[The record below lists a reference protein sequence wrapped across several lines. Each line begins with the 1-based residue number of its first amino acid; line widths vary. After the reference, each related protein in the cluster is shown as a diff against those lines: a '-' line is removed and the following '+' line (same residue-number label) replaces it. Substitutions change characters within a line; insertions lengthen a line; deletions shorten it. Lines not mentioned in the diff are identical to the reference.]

1 MRIVLDLQGAQTE
14 SRFRGIGRYTMSLA
28 KAMVRNRGNHEI
40 IIALSGLFPDTIEP
54 IRAEFDGLLPQ
65 ENIRVW
71 HALGPVKECQPGKEW
86 RREVAERIRE
96 AFLASLRPDI
106 IHVFSLFEGFV
117 DDAVTSIGIFDTVTP
132 VSVTLYDLIPLIHAG
147 RYLTDPQTKQY
158 YMRKLEY
165 IKRASLLLA
174 ISDSSRQEAI
184 EHLGFSEESVFDVST
199 AVDERFCPLAITRE
213 EEEMLREKLG
223 ILKPFV
229 LYAPSGFDVRKN
241 VEGLIRAYAQLSTAL
256 RQRYQ
261 LVIAGK
267 ISEGEKRKHLG
278 IAKQH
283 GLGTEDIVFTGYV
296 SDEDLVRLY
305 NLCEVFVFPSIHEGF
320 GLPVLEAMVC
330 GAAVIGSNT
339 TSIPEVIGRTDALF
353 DPHSE
358 HSIAEKLK
366 QVLTDEDFR
375 NELKRHAIEQAKRFS
390 WDESAKKAIEAF
402 DGYFKVKNKI
412 DKVVWSDIIGYI
424 NTAYHAL
431 INDIAQISCQF
442 ESINDTELMKLASCI
457 AKNSI
462 TIEQMHRYIPLPQR
476 ILWRIEGP
484 FDTSYSLAIV
494 NRELARAIK
503 NIGHDVVLY
512 STEGPGDFFPNED
525 FLMNNPDIADM
536 YYRACVTKQE
546 DADVTS
552 RLIYPPRVKD
562 MRCRLNILH
571 CYAWEESGFPQE
583 WVENFNQYLQG
594 ITCLSKHVKK
604 ILIDNGVSLPILVS
618 GCGVDHW
625 LRIEPDITYKLN
637 TSKSFRFLHVSSCF
651 PRKGADVLLQAYGKA
666 FSSKDDVCLIIKTF
680 SNPHN
685 KIYDWLRGAQ
695 SAKPDFPEVL
705 IIQDDLPDSQLKALY
720 EQCHCL
726 VAPSRAEGFG
736 LPMAEA
742 MITGLPVI
750 TTGWGGVLDFCTHET
765 AWLVDFSFEYADT
778 HFNLFDSVW
787 AEPNVDQLA
796 SLMREIYSLPF
807 EERNKK
813 PKKGQEILLN
823 NFKWSDV
830 AERSVESVRLF
841 SSLSY
846 EPEIN
851 IGWITTWNMRC
862 GIATYSEHLIRN
874 LDYPVNI
881 LAPVTID
888 KVGVDQD
895 NVKRCW
901 RISNDESL
909 SDLESIIDRLNINT
923 VVLQFNYVFF
933 NLRNLDRFIRSQ
945 IAKGRI
951 FVITLHSTSDPE
963 HDKSKKLE
971 FLKDSLVQ
979 CHRILV
985 HSLKDLN
992 RLKAL
997 GLVENVTLFPHGV
1010 VDVIPKPVNLQIPP
1024 NRFVIGSYGF
1034 FLPNKGLLELIE
1046 AVSILVKSNVNI
1058 HLIMVNAEYPI
1069 LESREIIN
1077 EAKKLIQRMELK
1089 ERITM
1094 ITDFLPDEESLGY
1107 LSKADLIVF
1116 PYQKTGESASGA
1128 VRYGLASKKPVAV
1141 TPLPIFEDVYK
1152 AVYKLPGTKPE
1163 EIAMGIKK
1171 FIELYEKVDPVV
1183 YEIKENA
1190 DKWRETHLYSK
1201 IGKKL
1206 GGIILGL
1213 NRNTRI
1219 DM

>member
-1 MRIVLDLQGAQTE
+1 
-14 SRFRGIGRYTMSLA
+14 
-28 KAMVRNRGNHEI
+28 
-40 IIALSGLFPDTIEP
+40 
-54 IRAEFDGLLPQ
+54 
-65 ENIRVW
+65 
-71 HALGPVKECQPGKEW
+71 
-86 RREVAERIRE
+86 
-96 AFLASLRPDI
+96 
-106 IHVFSLFEGFV
+106 
-117 DDAVTSIGIFDTVTP
+117 
-132 VSVTLYDLIPLIHAG
+132 
-147 RYLTDPQTKQY
+147 
-158 YMRKLEY
+158 MRKLEHL
-165 IKRASLLLA
+165 KKASLLLA
-174 ISDSSRQEAI
+174 VSDSSRREALAHLGVSENQAVNTSEAI
-184 EHLGFSEESVFDVST
+184 DEHF
-199 AVDERFCPLAITRE
+199 RPMAITKE
-213 EEEMLREKLG
+213 EEETLREKFG

-229 LYAPSGFDVRKN
+229 LYAPGGFDVRKN
-241 VEGLIRAYAQLSTAL
+241 VEGLIISYAQLSTAL
-256 RQRYQ
+256 RQGYQ

-267 ISEGEKRKHLG
+267 ISEGEKQKYLG
-278 IAKQH
+278 LAKQH
-283 GLGTEDIVFTGYV
+283 GLGTEYIVFTGYV

-305 NLCEVFVFPSIHEGF
+305 NLCELFVFPSIHEGF
-320 GLPVLEAMVC
+320 GLPVLEAMAC

-339 TSIPEVIGRTDALF
+339 TSIPEVIGRIDALF

-375 NELKRHAIEQAKRFS
+375 NELKRHGIEQAKRFS

-457 AKNSI
+457 EKNFV
-462 TIEQMHRYIPLPQR
+462 TIEQMHRYIPLPER

-512 STEGPGDFFPNED
+512 STEGPGDFLPNKD
-525 FLMNNPDIADM
+525 FLINNPDIADM
-536 YYRACVTKQE
+536 YHRAYAIKQE
-546 DADVTS
+546 DAHVTS
-552 RLIYPPRVKD
+552 RSIYPPRVKD
-562 MRCRLNILH
+562 MKCRLNILH

-583 WVENFNQYLQG
+583 WIEDFNQYLQG
-594 ITCLSKHVKK
+594 ITCVSRHVKK

-618 GCGVDHW
+618 GNGVDHW
-625 LRIEPDITYKLN
+625 LRIEPDIIYKLN
-637 TSKSFRFLHVSSCF
+637 TNKSFQFLHVSSCF
-651 PRKGADVLLQAYGKA
+651 PRKGADVLLKAYGKT

-680 SNPHN
+680 PNPHN
-685 KIYDWLRGAQ
+685 KIYDWLKEAQ
-695 SAKPDFPEVL
+695 SATPDFPEVL

-742 MITGLPVI
+742 MISGLPII

-765 AWLVDFSFEYADT
+765 AWLIDFSFEYANT

-796 SLMREIYSLPF
+796 SLMREVYSLPL
-807 EERNKK
+807 EERSKK
-813 PKKGQEILLN
+813 PKKGREILLKD
-823 NFKWSDV
+823 FKWSDV
-830 AERSVESVRLF
+830 ANRLVESARLF
-841 SSLSY
+841 SYLSHD
-846 EPEIN
+846 PKVN
-851 IGWITTWNMRC
+851 IGWISTWNMRC
-862 GIATYSEHLIRN
+862 GIAIYSEYLIRN

-909 SDLESIIDRLNINT
+909 SDLESIIDELNVNT
-923 VVLQFNYVFF
+923 IVLQFNYGFF

-1010 VDVIPKPVNLQIPP
+1010 VDIIPKPVSLQIPP

-1046 AVSILVKSNVNI
+1046 AVSILVKSNINI

-1069 LESREIIN
+1069 PESRETIN
-1077 EAKKLIQRMELK
+1077 EAKKLIQRMKLK
-1089 ERITM
+1089 EKITM

-1107 LSKADLIVF
+1107 LSKADLIIF
-1116 PYQKTGESASGA
+1116 PYQKTGESSSAA
-1128 VRYGLASKKPVAV
+1128 IRYGIASKKPVAV
-1141 TPLPIFEDVYK
+1141 TPLSIFEDVSK
-1152 AVYKLPGTKPE
+1152 VVYKLPGIKPE
-1163 EIAMGIKK
+1163 EIALGIKRY
-1171 FIELYEKVDPVV
+1171 IESCESGDSAII
-1183 YEIKENA
+1183 EIQKRAEE
-1190 DKWRETHLYSK
+1190 WRQSHLYRK
-1201 IGKKL
+1201 IGKRL
-1206 GGIILGL
+1206 SGMLLGL
-1213 NRNTRI
+1213 NVNKNL
-1219 DM
+1219 

>member
-1 MRIVLDLQGAQTE
+1 
-14 SRFRGIGRYTMSLA
+14 
-28 KAMVRNRGNHEI
+28 
-40 IIALSGLFPDTIEP
+40 
-54 IRAEFDGLLPQ
+54 
-65 ENIRVW
+65 
-71 HALGPVKECQPGKEW
+71 
-86 RREVAERIRE
+86 
-96 AFLASLRPDI
+96 
-106 IHVFSLFEGFV
+106 
-117 DDAVTSIGIFDTVTP
+117 
-132 VSVTLYDLIPLIHAG
+132 
-147 RYLTDPQTKQY
+147 
-158 YMRKLEY
+158 
-165 IKRASLLLA
+165 
-174 ISDSSRQEAI
+174 
-184 EHLGFSEESVFDVST
+184 
-199 AVDERFCPLAITRE
+199 
-213 EEEMLREKLG
+213 
-223 ILKPFV
+223 
-229 LYAPSGFDVRKN
+229 
-241 VEGLIRAYAQLSTAL
+241 
-256 RQRYQ
+256 
-261 LVIAGK
+261 
-267 ISEGEKRKHLG
+267 
-278 IAKQH
+278 
-283 GLGTEDIVFTGYV
+283 
-296 SDEDLVRLY
+296 
-305 NLCEVFVFPSIHEGF
+305 
-320 GLPVLEAMVC
+320 
-330 GAAVIGSNT
+330 
-339 TSIPEVIGRTDALF
+339 
-353 DPHSE
+353 
-358 HSIAEKLK
+358 
-366 QVLTDEDFR
+366 
-375 NELKRHAIEQAKRFS
+375 
-390 WDESAKKAIEAF
+390 
-402 DGYFKVKNKI
+402 
-412 DKVVWSDIIGYI
+412 
-424 NTAYHAL
+424 
-431 INDIAQISCQF
+431 
-442 ESINDTELMKLASCI
+442 
-457 AKNSI
+457 
-462 TIEQMHRYIPLPQR
+462 MHRYIPLPER

-512 STEGPGDFFPNED
+512 STEGPGDFLPNKD

-536 YYRACVTKQE
+536 YHRAYAIKQE

-562 MRCRLNILH
+562 MKCRLNILH

-583 WVENFNQYLQG
+583 WVEDFNQYLQG

-637 TSKSFRFLHVSSCF
+637 TNKSFRFLHVSSCF

-666 FSSKDDVCLIIKTF
+666 FSSKDDVCLVIKTF
-680 SNPHN
+680 PNPHN
-685 KIYDWLRGAQ
+685 RIYDWLREAQ

-742 MITGLPVI
+742 MISGLPVI

-796 SLMREIYSLPF
+796 SLMREIYGLPF
-807 EERNKK
+807 EERSKK
-813 PKKGQEILLN
+813 PKKGREILLN

-830 AERSVESVRLF
+830 AERNVESVRLF

-851 IGWITTWNMRC
+851 IGWISTWNMRC

-909 SDLESIIDRLNINT
+909 SDLESIIDELNVNT
-923 VVLQFNYVFF
+923 IVLQFNYGFF
-933 NLRNLDRFIRSQ
+933 NLRNLDRFIQSQ

-971 FLKDSLVQ
+971 FLRDSLVQ

-1010 VDVIPKPVNLQIPP
+1010 VDIIPKPVNLQIPP
-1024 NRFVIGSYGF
+1024 DRFVIGSYGF

-1128 VRYGLASKKPVAV
+1128 VRYGIASKKPVAV
-1141 TPLPIFEDVYK
+1141 TPLSIFEDVSK
-1152 AVYKLPGTKPE
+1152 VVYKLPGIKPE
-1163 EIAMGIKK
+1163 EIALGIKRY
-1171 FIELYEKVDPVV
+1171 IESCERGDPTII
-1183 YEIKENA
+1183 EIKKRAEE
-1190 DKWRETHLYSK
+1190 WRQSHLYRK
-1201 IGKKL
+1201 IGKRL
-1206 GGIILGL
+1206 SGMLLGL
-1213 NRNTRI
+1213 NVNKGL
-1219 DM
+1219 